1 MKKIVKGEAL
11 LIICTLCYLTWWVIV
26 FYPGASGSIIGGL
39 FLFAAF
45 IAGLIGTV
53 LLIHTVRNRHHLV
66 KTERKSVSGL
76 VILVIGVVVY
86 VVLLMVSTHL
96 LHRILT
102 TELFLIVGW
111 ATLQLSVVSF
121 AYSIG
126 TFGKK
131 GARLTAGLIVLSS
144 ALCLYCYFIYYD
156 LDDLVGYIDGMIPL
170 VTVAAVSCVVM
181 SLTMFAEIGEGG
193 ETTKIQGTGP
203 DNDGGISMGDDHCQ
217 NPPDGLE

>member
-1 MKKIVKGEAL
+1 MKNIVKGEAL
-11 LIICTLCYLTWWVIV
+11 FIICALCYLTWWVIV

-45 IAGLIGTV
+45 LAGVAGTV
-53 LLIHTVRNRHHLV
+53 LLIHTVHNRRHEV
-66 KTERKSVSGL
+66 KVVRKSVSGL
-76 VILVIGVVVY
+76 LILGIGAAAY
-86 VVLLMVSTHL
+86 IVLLIVSTRL

-121 AYSIG
+121 AYSTD

-144 ALCLYCYFIYYD
+144 ILCLYCYFTYYD
-156 LDDLVGYIDGMIPL
+156 QSDLVGYIEGMIPL

-181 SLTMFAEIGEGG
+181 SLTMFAEIGES
-193 ETTKIQGTGP
+193 GTLP
-203 DNDGGISMGDDHCQ
+203 DAQNVVPEDTRDTVPEDDHA
-217 NPPDGLE
+217 GRRTGA